1 MTTIES
7 IFEIKS
13 AVSALARFSSTR
25 DPSVTK
31 LEDNIV
37 ITEQI
42 KMSIHI
48 IPADKLSHLAL
59 QEVIEEFISRCGTDY
74 GAVEASLESN
84 FRQVKLKLENGLA
97 VLVFDDE
104 TETTN
109 IFLADDPILKSL
121 TQCPSNQETI
131 ICLERSAPCK
141 KLYSLLT

>member
-1 MTTIES
+1 
-7 IFEIKS
+7 
-13 AVSALARFSSTR
+13 
-25 DPSVTK
+25 
-31 LEDNIV
+31 
-37 ITEQI
+37 
-42 KMSIHI
+42 MSIHI
-48 IPADKLSHLAL
+48 IPVNKLSAKAL
-59 QEVIEEFISRCGTDY
+59 KGVVEEFISRAGTDY
-74 GAVEASLESN
+74 GKIEASMGTN
-84 FRQVKLKLENGLA
+84 FKQVKYKLENGSA